1 MIHRLTIICLIVIL
15 VEVLSQGGGSRSSS
29 RSISRSSSNSRGGGG
44 NLSGLTIF
52 FIVSSSFLGACCS
65 LFCCGFLIY
74 AVCSKKDGR
83 KRAANGHSKDFN
95 AKQIRNE
102 LIVPINTND
111 IFESG
116 KWSSRYQQYSE
127 WHGPFQLDIMF
138 DIDQNTLSGGGTD
151 DIGQFSLTGKIS
163 TELLTINIRK
173 KYILGTGN
181 AELGVYRDR
190 EARSRLV
197 SGLGQSR
204 SRSVSVSASLGL
216 GQSRSRPVSVS
227 VVSVS
232 VVSAEVSGSVVSA

>member
-116 KWSSRYQQYSE
+116 KWSSRYQHYSR

-181 AELGVYRDR
+181 AEQNLGHEVDINLQWNNGIHTFVGKWSVHTHKYKGDDQY
-190 EARSRLV
+190 ELV
-197 SGLGQSR
+197 KVRKTITSGEQFS
-204 SRSVSVSASLGL
+204 
-216 GQSRSRPVSVS
+216 PV
-227 VVSVS
+227 
-232 VVSAEVSGSVVSA
+232 